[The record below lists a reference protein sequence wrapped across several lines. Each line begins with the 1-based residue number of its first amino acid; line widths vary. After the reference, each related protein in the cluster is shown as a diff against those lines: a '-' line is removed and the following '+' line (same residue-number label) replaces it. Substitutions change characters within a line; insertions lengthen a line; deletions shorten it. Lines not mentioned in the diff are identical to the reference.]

1 MFITMRLKDDIANDL
16 LVAAGLKGLEY
27 KSMSNLVSLIV
38 RDWINSVLKPEI
50 ETPNY
55 LDPKTELKLKAKE
68 NMHRDKETE
77 FSSFEE
83 WQKAEQQLREGEQSD
98 KVERRT
104 NPR

>member
-68 NMHRDKETE
+68 NMRRDKETE

-83 WQKAEQQLREGEQSD
+83 WQKAERQLREGEQNEGRD
-98 KVERRT
+98 
-104 NPR
+104 